1 MKVQQ
6 GCETALFGI
15 LVLGMGLGGCS
26 SPASR
31 PDASTPQLQQSASA
45 VRPHVSDATARLL
58 EAAFAGQTERVSE
71 ALDRVID
78 PNARDQEGRTSL
90 MLAAFNG
97 HTDIARLLLDGGAQ
111 VNARDPVGRTSL
123 MYAATGPNQETVRVL
138 LEHKA
143 DPLAADQE
151 EQFTAL
157 MFAAAEGQAEVVRL
171 LLGHG
176 SDPAMVDTDGDT
188 ALDFAV
194 RNNHTEVAGLLRN
207 HTQSK

>member
-1 MKVQQ
+1 
-6 GCETALFGI
+6 
-15 LVLGMGLGGCS
+15 
-26 SPASR
+26 
-31 PDASTPQLQQSASA
+31 
-45 VRPHVSDATARLL
+45 
-58 EAAFAGQTERVSE
+58 
-71 ALDRVID
+71 
-78 PNARDQEGRTSL
+78 